1 MSLAIAPLPVS
12 SGLLSQAASG
22 FSKFAR
28 MVPLPVISEPAEA
41 RKPSSI
47 KPLPSADSSFFVPEV
62 PAPPVPLSAI
72 PQTSDTTPGP
82 KPVSLPGPAPFSPA
96 PQSKAPGGNLRD
108 YTDADLR
115 QALEPIVSSAV
126 RHLGEV
132 PGFDA
137 GANLEPM
144 LRATIR
150 RALAENHPGSRPFEA
165 PGAVDRL
172 MWQLTALFTSRTYEE
187 VVFEKTKRFQVEEAY
202 LFDVDTLSMISFAST
217 DPARHASPK
226 RANIAAHKIGQ
237 LLRAAGEGIRTDFNF
252 EAGCR
257 AISRQGDHVV
267 LTLLIRGLPGEI
279 VFTDLDYALRRIENQ
294 FRDRFADPATP
305 LLAELQPY
313 LEDCLLIQAP
323 ASLA

>member
-12 SGLLSQAASG
+12 SGLLSEAASS
-22 FSKFAR
+22 FSRITKL
-28 MVPLPVISEPAEA
+28 VPLPVFSESATT
-41 RKPSSI
+41 RKPSSV
-47 KPLPSADSSFFVPEV
+47 KPLPSADSPFFVPEV
-62 PAPPVPLSAI
+62 LSTSVPLAAI
-72 PQTSDTTPGP
+72 PSESGIPLGP
-82 KPVSLPGPAPFSPA
+82 KPVTLPGIAPFSPA
-96 PQSKAPGGNLRD
+96 AQSKAPGQNERD

-126 RHLGEV
+126 RNLGEV
-132 PGFDA
+132 PGVDL
-137 GANLEPM
+137 GTRLEPM

-150 RALAENHPGSRPFEA
+150 RALAEHNPGSRPFEA
-165 PGAVDRL
+165 PGTVDRL

-202 LFDVDTLSMISFAST
+202 LFDAETLAMISFAST

-257 AISRQGDHVV
+257 AISRQGEHVV
-267 LTLLIRGLPGEI
+267 LTLLIRGIPGEL
-279 VFTDLDYALRRIENQ
+279 VFTDLDYSLRRIENQ